1 MISPRRTHLRRAFD
15 DKVGD
20 IAARQTCAH
29 REARRSRT
37 DYQCICVRCCHNAK
51 GKRQYA
57 VSVSGSKALAQ
68 TVPIVAPYAPAMWE
82 QLKQMA
88 KRVDLQIR
96 VCRAVLRDVRT
107 PWLAKGLLALAIVYF
122 VLPIDVI
129 PDFIPVIGHLDDVVI
144 VPGLILLAFYLV
156 PRDVVSAARKQ
167 VFPADA

>member
-1 MISPRRTHLRRAFD
+1 M
-15 DKVGD
+15 
-20 IAARQTCAH
+20 
-29 REARRSRT
+29 
-37 DYQCICVRCCHNAK
+37 
-51 GKRQYA
+51 
-57 VSVSGSKALAQ
+57 SVSGSKALAQ